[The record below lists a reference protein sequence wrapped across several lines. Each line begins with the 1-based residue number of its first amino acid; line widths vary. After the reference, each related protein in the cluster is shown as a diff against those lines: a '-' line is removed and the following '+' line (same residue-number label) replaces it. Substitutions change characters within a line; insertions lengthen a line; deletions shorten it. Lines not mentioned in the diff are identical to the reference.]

1 VIQELFD
8 YIAAELS
15 KFVNEESDDF
25 KVPPGRKR
33 ELGFTFSFPVKQT
46 SISSG
51 NLINWTKGF
60 KIDDAVNPESLL
72 LWCFSIPVILSPLHF
87 ILSFIVV
94 YIGWSGCC
102 GWIERSNWKTR
113 SWYEHNSFGNWSFG
127 LFYITLNDSI
137 FN

>member
-1 VIQELFD
+1 MIQELFD

-72 LWCFSIPVILSPLHF
+72 L
-87 ILSFIVV
+87 
-94 YIGWSGCC
+94 
-102 GWIERSNWKTR
+102 
-113 SWYEHNSFGNWSFG
+113 
-127 LFYITLNDSI
+127 
-137 FN
+137 